1 MTTVLWIAM
10 ERDQIFPKPVLH
22 MVLLKDSPAQ
32 TEELWHSRKSLQF
45 CNYSWPDD
53 RATTQSLLTNSI
65 PKFDP

>member
-32 TEELWHSRKSLQF
+32 TEELWHFQKKLA
-45 CNYSWPDD
+45 P
-53 RATTQSLLTNSI
+53 THGLMI
-65 PKFDP
+65 DPQLNHC